1 MGKRIRDYDEAA
13 DYILQLN
20 PTKGIP
26 RRAPLG
32 RRSIVNKLVDKILLL
47 KEGEFLE
54 FPVRLFCRTIVGK
67 ATREVGKITNTKGVY
82 HCTKNGET
90 SYVWKEKI
98 KT

>member
-1 MGKRIRDYDEAA
+1 M
-13 DYILQLN
+13 
-20 PTKGIP
+20 
-26 RRAPLG
+26 
-32 RRSIVNKLVDKILLL
+32 LL

-54 FPVRLFCRTIVGK
+54 FPVRLFCRTIVGR

-98 KT
+98 K